1 MLKTELKE
9 AKKGSLLLQVVL
21 TGIISLEQS
30 NQAIM
35 GKIFKVEKEYKDIVK
50 RFEETYQID
59 IMGLNIHN
67 KAVNMFSTNNKS
79 STFMQRKKGGQKFQ
93 E

>member
-35 GKIFKVEKEYKDIVK
+35 GKIFKVEKEYKDIVN

-67 KAVNMFSTNNKS
+67 KAVNMFSANNKA
-79 STFMQRKKGGQKFQ
+79 STFM
-93 E
+93 